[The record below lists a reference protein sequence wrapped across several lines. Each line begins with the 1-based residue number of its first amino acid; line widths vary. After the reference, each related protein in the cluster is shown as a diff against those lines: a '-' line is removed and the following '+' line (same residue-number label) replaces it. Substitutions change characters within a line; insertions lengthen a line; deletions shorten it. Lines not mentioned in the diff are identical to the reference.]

1 MIHFL
6 LLISRQGKVRLSK
19 WYETYAAKEKA
30 KVVREV
36 TAAVLDR
43 HQKLCNILEWKD
55 GKIVYKRS
63 DLATYSD
70 ILTQHSKDTLHCTL
84 SSSLTRMTTN

>member
-19 WYETYAAKEKA
+19 WYDTYSTKDKA
-30 KVVREV
+30 KITREV
-36 TAAVLDR
+36 TSAVLDR
-43 HQKLCNILEWKD
+43 HQKLCNIIEWKE

-63 DLATYSD
+63 VVSAEVAF
-70 ILTQHSKDTLHCTL
+70 L
-84 SSSLTRMTTN
+84 SS